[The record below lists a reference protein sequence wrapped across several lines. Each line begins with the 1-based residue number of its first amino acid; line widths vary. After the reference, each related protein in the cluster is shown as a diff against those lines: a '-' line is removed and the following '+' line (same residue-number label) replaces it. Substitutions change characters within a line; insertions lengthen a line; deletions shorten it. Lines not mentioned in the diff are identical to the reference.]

1 MRAALAAVKGVG
13 RAGVVFERHE
23 AYVEYDPTQCSVE
36 MLLAAVAAAKDPNM
50 PVVFRAAVKK

>member
-13 RAGVVFERHE
+13 RAEVVFERHE
-23 AYVEYDPTQCSVE
+23 AYVEYDLTKCTVE
-36 MLLAAVAAAKDPNM
+36 MLLSAVAAAKDPNM